1 MPNIFFTEENF
12 VLAFP
17 LLAVCSIYVSKRDEP
32 SGGNSTI
39 VIVCENILCPHNR
52 FTLTF
57 DLSPQAF
64 FKFIPLT
71 IGLPIIAVISIL
83 IQARAKFIASEFR
96 HSTHPFMVHLWLLI
110 FYTLSFLLSLSG
122 RSTDEHIDK
131 TIVRDLVSDEDALV
145 AKQEAKAEKK
155 QRKATQKLR

>member
-17 LLAVCSIYVSKRDEP
+17 LLAVCSIYVSKRDMSRRED
-32 SGGNSTI
+32 NSII
-39 VIVCENILCPHNR
+39 VIFDR

-57 DLSPQAF
+57 TDLSPQAF

-83 IQARAKFIASEFR
+83 IQARAKFIASESR
-96 HSTHPFMVHLWLLI
+96 HSTHPFHWYI
-110 FYTLSFLLSLSG
+110 SG
-122 RSTDEHIDK
+122 C
-131 TIVRDLVSDEDALV
+131 
-145 AKQEAKAEKK
+145 
-155 QRKATQKLR
+155 